1 MCKDGWC
8 VKIRERRGCVMVGG
22 TVLNTLKGGETKI
35 LKWGQAESRGG
46 CLKKEGGPLANYV

>member
-1 MCKDGWC
+1 MVGVSRLGKDGVAGRGNC
-8 VKIRERRGCVMVGG
+8 LKYVKR
-22 TVLNTLKGGETKI
+22 GETKS